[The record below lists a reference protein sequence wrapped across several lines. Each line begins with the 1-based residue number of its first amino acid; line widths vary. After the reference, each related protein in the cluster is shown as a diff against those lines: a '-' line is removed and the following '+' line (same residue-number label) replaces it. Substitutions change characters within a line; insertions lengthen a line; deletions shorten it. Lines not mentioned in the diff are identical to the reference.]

1 MYFLSFLPVVSRYSL
16 SIQPFLNLSAYSQW
30 SGMAL
35 FYNFV
40 FGRLCA
46 TRVLGMSSWCQDLPC
61 KLPGILAAALE
72 PYSSSSPVD
81 TSLGWT
87 GAWPEGGGGT
97 DLERGYGD
105 VRPWR
110 PPFHAS
116 PAARKGPISSKRVSS
131 QDPILRKFGN
141 FGPYSLNFHPNF
153 SSQAPKFGNF
163 QLTSPQIWKFSAHKP
178 PRGKCQFASP
188 TLRKSGPHTPAW
200 KKLSAPP
207 PRCMV
212 AQCCDFARD
221 ACFVVHLSLPSSHTH
236 LPHTP
241 TPNNPTHRHTHK
253 PSYSFILT
261 RKEIYFAYEL
271 QITSVP
277 KSYWIFQYSIWL
289 RHRSY
294 LHLTEFKNS
303 VNI

>member
-1 MYFLSFLPVVSRYSL
+1 MYFFSFLPVVSRYSL

-30 SGMAL
+30 RGRTL

-40 FGRLCA
+40 LGRLCA
-46 TRVLGMSSWCQDLPC
+46 TMVLGMSSWCQDLPC

-87 GAWPEGGGGT
+87 GAWPEWGST

-141 FGPYSLNFHPNF
+141 FGPCSLNFHPNF

-178 PRGKCQFASP
+178 PFSEANVSSQAPHFGNQGRTPLPEKSWVPPPPVHGGSVLWFRERCL
-188 TLRKSGPHTPAW
+188 LRSAPIPPILSHTP
-200 KKLSAPP
+200 PI
-207 PRCMV
+207 
-212 AQCCDFARD
+212 
-221 ACFVVHLSLPSSHTH
+221 H
-236 LPHTP
+236 P
-241 TPNNPTHRHTHK
+241 TPNNPTHHHTHK

-277 KSYWIFQYSIWL
+277 KS
-289 RHRSY
+289 
-294 LHLTEFKNS
+294 
-303 VNI
+303 